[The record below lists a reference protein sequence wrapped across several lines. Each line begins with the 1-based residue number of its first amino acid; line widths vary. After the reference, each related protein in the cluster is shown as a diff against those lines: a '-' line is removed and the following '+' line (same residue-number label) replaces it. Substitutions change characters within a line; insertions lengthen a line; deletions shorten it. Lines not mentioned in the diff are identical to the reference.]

1 MLNNCLQSQTR
12 CLFGPPGW
20 SQKFML
26 YSKEDFQQA
35 VEYTCMHIYCEF
47 PEVILEAY
55 TSFSGLF
62 SCKTL

>member
-26 YSKEDFQQA
+26 HSKEDFQQA